1 MAYTPIVVTQST
13 VNSGVFKNV
22 YVLADSYKVTNSTVT
37 AANNEIQSDKPS
49 YNIYPIEITQTSRD
63 FYGSSFDR
71 FVNIQI
77 DIACNAKD
85 GWKKLDEMLDSLDN
99 GFRTESDN
107 LKTARLK
114 YQGYTIV
121 SIDPLES
128 NGSQVFIKSVS
139 LNFKILI

>member
-1 MAYTPIVVTQST
+1 MTYTPIVVTQST
-13 VNSGVFKNV
+13 VNSGVFRNV
-22 YVLADSYKVTNSTVT
+22 YTLTDNYKVSGSLVN
-37 AANNEIQSDKPS
+37 AANNETNSDKPS
-49 YNIYPIEITQTSRD
+49 YNIYPIELTQTSRD
-63 FYGSSFDR
+63 FYASSFDR

-77 DIACNAKD
+77 DLICNASS
-85 GWKKLDEMLDSLDN
+85 GWKKLDEMLDALDA

-128 NGSQVFIKSVS
+128 NGSQVFYKTISVS
-139 LNFKILI
+139 LKVLI

>member
-1 MAYTPIVVTQST
+1 MPYTPIVVTQST
-13 VNSGVFKNV
+13 ANSNTFRNV
-22 YVLADSYKVTNSTVT
+22 YAVTDNYKLSGSTVT

-49 YNIYPIEITQTSRD
+49 YNIYPIEMSQTSRD
-63 FYGSSFDR
+63 FYGSSYDR

-85 GWKKLDEMLDSLDN
+85 GWKKLDEMLDSLDA
-99 GFRTESDN
+99 GFRGESDN

-128 NGSQVFIKSVS
+128 NGSQVFIKSIS
-139 LNFKILI
+139 LNFKILL